1 MITRLSLAFTLLCC
15 PAISAADIF
24 QPLNLKPGL
33 WETTRTTEMS
43 GQLPPEAMAKMPP
56 EQRAK
61 AEEMMKEYAKMFAK
75 PVVSRDCMKKEDFDR
90 PFKLDNLEKS
100 CTKTVLSA
108 TSSKQ
113 EMRLQCTDGG
123 VKQNVSFRL
132 DVMNSESFKVSTHGT
147 AGDGAGAMG
156 MNFTLTGKWI
166 GPACDSKDQ
175 KR

>member
-1 MITRLSLAFTLLCC
+1 MITRISIAFTFLCC
-15 PAISAADIF
+15 SAIWAADIF
-24 QPLNLKPGL
+24 QSLNLKPGL

-43 GQLPPEAMAKMPP
+43 GQLPREAMAKMPP

-123 VKQNVSFRL
+123 VKQISWRL
-132 DVMNSESFKVSTHGT
+132 PEWRQRKTCGPVQRERRTEANT
-147 AGDGAGAMG
+147 AGSTLLGRPTVDGLIAY
-156 MNFTLTGKWI
+156 
-166 GPACDSKDQ
+166 S
-175 KR
+175 